1 MRWQRVLGALVPVV
15 LVAMLAACTGTGS
28 SPVTAPTVARG
39 VLASALG
46 MAYLG
51 AKGLTTTAM
60 ASVLHLPAQSRDA
73 LLAGLAARLAAL
85 RAANGAGVTLAASDF
100 VWADPALP
108 PLKSYLDDVAT
119 GYDAGVGEAPFQ
131 TDPQRAA
138 SQVNQAISRDTRGQ
152 IPQLVTPGMVANVGW
167 VLTAALYM
175 DARWAA
181 PFDPAQTEAG
191 TFTTAGG
198 KPVTVQYMHSP
209 QPVAAGGADGWTGAW
224 LSYQGGKLGMLAI
237 LPPAGAGSCAVPSA
251 GGLAALR
258 KAVLTNQGPGAM
270 IGLPKLDIS
279 SNASMDGELKALG
292 MARAFGPLADFTG
305 MSPTAASIGFVQQ
318 AATLKVDEKGTV
330 GAAAAAVGVLP
341 AAGFAGRERRML
353 ATAHL
358 KPPSTS
364 AVNCRRGTPN
374 RRRAAPWS
382 KITAHAVPSMSSCH
396 AQDTG
401 SRATGGSPAKASL
414 SCCEWNRTC
423 RSSSARIRRATSAA
437 SGGTAPS
444 RHAW

>member
-1 MRWQRVLGALVPVV
+1 VA
-15 LVAMLAACTGTGS
+15 LVAMLAACTSTGS
-28 SPVTAPTVARG
+28 SPVPAPTVARG
-39 VLASALG
+39 VAYAEPAASPAPYGAADTAFGLDVLRAWCHAAPDANLVFSPAVLASALG
-46 MAYLG
+46 LAYLG
-51 AKGLTTTAM
+51 AKGPTATAM

-85 RAANGAGVTLAASDF
+85 RAVNGAGVTLAASDF
-100 VWADPALP
+100 VWADPSLP

-131 TDPQRAA
+131 ADPQQAA

-152 IPQLVTPGMVANVGW
+152 IPQLVTPSMVAGIGW

-181 PFDPAQTEAG
+181 PFDPARTEAG

-209 QPVAAGGADGWTGAW
+209 QPAFADGADGWTGAW
-224 LSYQGGKLGMLAI
+224 LSYQGGKLGLLAI

-251 GGLAALR
+251 AGLAALR
-258 KAVLTNQGPGAM
+258 RAVLANQGPGAL

-279 SNASMDGELKALG
+279 SNASMSGELKALG

-305 MSPTAASIGFVQQ
+305 LSPAAASIGFVQQ

-341 AAGFAGRERRML
+341 AAGFAGTELDFNRPYLLLVTNLQTGEPVFL
-353 ATAHL
+353 AKVAN
-358 KPPSTS
+358 P
-364 AVNCRRGTPN
+364 
-374 RRRAAPWS
+374 
-382 KITAHAVPSMSSCH
+382 
-396 AQDTG
+396 AQG
-401 SRATGGSPAKASL
+401 
-414 SCCEWNRTC
+414 
-423 RSSSARIRRATSAA
+423 
-437 SGGTAPS
+437 
-444 RHAW
+444 

>member
-1 MRWQRVLGALVPVV
+1 MRWQRALGALVPVV
-15 LVAMLAACTGTGS
+15 LVAMLAACTGSGS

-39 VLASALG
+39 VAYTEPAASPAPYGAGDAAFGLDVLRTWCEAAPDANLVFSPAVLASALG

-51 AKGLTTTAM
+51 AKGPTATAM

-73 LLAGLAARLAAL
+73 LLAGLAARLTAL

-100 VWADPALP
+100 VWADPSLP

-131 TDPQRAA
+131 TDPQQAA

-152 IPQLVTPGMVANVGW
+152 IPQLVTPGLVADIGW

-181 PFDPAQTEAG
+181 PFYPAQTEAG

-209 QPVAAGGADGWTGAW
+209 EPVAADGADGWTGAW
-224 LSYQGGKLGMLAI
+224 LPYQGGKLGMLAI

-251 GGLAALR
+251 AGLTALR
-258 KAVLTNQGPGAM
+258 KAVLTNQGHGAL

-279 SNASMDGELKALG
+279 SNASMNGELKALG

-305 MSPTAASIGFVQQ
+305 LSPMAASIGFVQQ
-318 AATLKVDEKGTV
+318 AATLKVDESGTV
-330 GAAAAAVGVLP
+330 GAAAAAVGVIP
-341 AAGFAGRERRML
+341 AAGFAGPELDFNRPYLLLVTDMQTGEPVFL
-353 ATAHL
+353 AKVTN
-358 KPPSTS
+358 P
-364 AVNCRRGTPN
+364 
-374 RRRAAPWS
+374 
-382 KITAHAVPSMSSCH
+382 
-396 AQDTG
+396 AQG
-401 SRATGGSPAKASL
+401 
-414 SCCEWNRTC
+414 
-423 RSSSARIRRATSAA
+423 
-437 SGGTAPS
+437 
-444 RHAW
+444 

>member
-1 MRWQRVLGALVPVV
+1 MRWQRALSAFVPVV

-39 VLASALG
+39 EAYTEPAASPAPYGAADTAFGLDVLRTWCQAAPDANLVFSPAVLASALG

-51 AKGLTTTAM
+51 AKGPTATAM

-85 RAANGAGVTLAASDF
+85 RAANGPGVTLAASGF
-100 VWADPALP
+100 VWADPSLP

-152 IPQLVTPGMVANVGW
+152 IPQLVTPGMVANIGW

-209 QPVAAGGADGWTGAW
+209 QSAAADGADGWTGAW

-251 GGLAALR
+251 AGLAALR
-258 KAVLTNQGPGAM
+258 KAVLTNQGPGAL

-279 SNASMDGELKALG
+279 SNASMNGELKALG

-305 MSPTAASIGFVQQ
+305 LSPTAASIGFVQQ

-341 AAGFAGRERRML
+341 AAAFAGRELDFSRPYLLLVTDMQTGEPVFL
-353 ATAHL
+353 AKVAN
-358 KPPSTS
+358 P
-364 AVNCRRGTPN
+364 
-374 RRRAAPWS
+374 
-382 KITAHAVPSMSSCH
+382 
-396 AQDTG
+396 AQG
-401 SRATGGSPAKASL
+401 
-414 SCCEWNRTC
+414 
-423 RSSSARIRRATSAA
+423 
-437 SGGTAPS
+437 
-444 RHAW
+444 